1 MTRPRSF
8 WPSAGTGRIGSNSYK
23 PASGPHCLLCFVV
36 RVPAL
41 HWLECPSGGHRA
53 LDLHLTCGD
62 YEGPATLAAKKEEM
76 KAKARVEVQ
85 RFLDNCKINDTAAG
99 RKILEALM
107 TDRNSGPG
115 KGVDEL
121 SAGSAVQPKD
131 VAKWIRDNSAH
142 AVIWHMPDR
151 KYRFAS
157 ELHAEAAVDILKQ
170 SQSSP

>member
-1 MTRPRSF
+1 M
-8 WPSAGTGRIGSNSYK
+8 
-23 PASGPHCLLCFVV
+23 LCFVV
-36 RVPAL
+36 RGPAL

-76 KAKARVEVQ
+76 KEKAREEVL
-85 RFLDNCKINDTAAG
+85 RFLKGCKMKTLDGVVPAG
-99 RKILEALM
+99 ANILNALVQ
-107 TDRNSGPG
+107 DRRAGG
-115 KGVDEL
+115 KGVGAL
-121 SAGSAVQPKD
+121 TGGSVVLPKD

-157 ELHAEAAVDILKQ
+157 ELHAEAAPNILKQ